1 MILESV
7 DTAMSEGASLAGAC
21 EVVGLSTRTVQR
33 WRQEGGGADRRR
45 GPTSAPHNKLGEE
58 EDAAVVEIA
67 NSPDFAELSPKQIV
81 PRLADRGRYIASEST
96 FYRRLRAKGLLK
108 HRSRARPRTHRPRAL
123 TATGPDQVY
132 SWDIT
137 YLPTRVTGR
146 FVYLYLVVDVW
157 SRKIIAAEVHERE
170 CGELAANMLERTCG
184 PQLRSSRTTWL
195 HSDNG
200 GPMKS
205 AALLSTLR
213 KLKISPSFSRP
224 RTSNDNPY
232 SEALFR
238 TLKYRPCYPSRPFAD
253 LEAARTWVARFVTWY
268 NDEHLHSALSFV
280 TPSDRHAGRHLAR
293 LAGRA
298 KVYAAARRKH
308 PERWS
313 RSIRRWDPIPT
324 VCLNPEPGSKIAT
337 RP

>member
-7 DTAMSEGASLAGAC
+7 EAAMSSGSSLARAC
-21 EVVGLSTRTVQR
+21 DVLGVSARTVQR
-33 WRQEGGGADRRR
+33 WRRQGGGDDRRR
-45 GPTSAPHNKLGEE
+45 GPTEAPHNKLGAE
-58 EDAAVVEIA
+58 EDAELMEVA
-67 NSPDFAELSPKQIV
+67 NSPEFADLSPKQII
-81 PRLADRGRYIASEST
+81 PRLADRGRYIASESSL
-96 FYRRLRAKGLLK
+96 YRRLRARGHLK
-108 HRSRARPRTHRPRAL
+108 HRGRARPPTRRPRAL

-137 YLPTRVTGR
+137 YLPTRIPGR

-170 CGELAANMLERTCG
+170 CGELAADMLERTCA

-205 AALLSTLR
+205 ATLLSTLR
-213 KLKISPSFSRP
+213 TLRISPSFSRP

-253 LEAARTWVARFVTWY
+253 LEAARAWVARFVTWY
-268 NDEHLHSALSFV
+268 NDEHLHSAISFV
-280 TPSDRHAGRHLAR
+280 TPSERHAGQHIAR

-298 KVYAAARRKH
+298 EVYEAARLKH

-313 RSIRRWDPIPT
+313 KNTRRWDPIPT
-324 VCLNPEPGSKIAT
+324 VCLNPEPGSKTAT